1 MACPPGPV
9 LHKILLITMATAQ
22 HLGVVGP
29 STTAFF
35 LVSGLFDEL

>member
-9 LHKILLITMATAQ
+9 LYKILLVTMATAQ

-29 STTAFF
+29 STTAFS
-35 LVSGLFDEL
+35 LVPGLIGEL